1 MNVAERVRAGAT
13 ARPAVV
19 RCLGRFRMEDG
30 SGNQLQ
36 VRTRKGR
43 AMIAALAVSGRA
55 MSRDS
60 MAALLWSDR
69 GEAQARASLRQAIF
83 ELQRCGGREPVLV
96 AGRDDLS
103 VRPDLLVTDIDLIRQ
118 AAAEGDWPSL
128 LDELERSEPGLLNDL
143 DGLDE
148 EFDSWVRGER
158 AHEPARTLA
167 MAVEAAERCISG
179 TGPRVALEIVSE
191 VLRLDPT
198 NEEATRLAMRIDK
211 QLGDTGALNRHF
223 NTLKQRLREDFDV
236 EPSPE
241 TVELFAKL
249 TRRKPT
255 LAPPPQPP
263 ADAPNASAEI
273 PRRRLSALTAALVA
287 VAVLVLAAVLFVTRG
302 GDSRVSAS
310 NGVLVAVLPFDQQ
323 PPDGSFVAAGLW
335 EQTRGALT
343 RNPSIRVLGRA
354 TTEAVAAK
362 KLAPDQYR
370 KRFGVTHLL
379 EGMVRRHGADLLVSV
394 SLTRTSDGVA
404 VWQDSFR
411 GRMGEAFALQDA
423 IANGIEGKLRAQL
436 APGGGRRAEEIA
448 TSPEVYALYSEARE
462 LIAARE
468 FDSFRRAEALLRQAL
483 KADPNYAP
491 AWALLGEALY
501 FNQRRAVEDS
511 SRRAEALEDVNHALS
526 LAPNFGPAHATLA
539 LLEGATS
546 KEAEATLR
554 RAVALDPSD
563 SEAWNWLGNSF
574 SSQGRSREA
583 IAAYEKSVAIDPL
596 FYPAV
601 ANLLQAADEIQ
612 DQAAIDRLL
621 ATITRAGASADL
633 LNGLKA
639 QRAYAR
645 GDYSAGLKLLGKE
658 GLDENGRPKR
668 LLWDGWFDG
677 LIGIGYYGA
686 LHRVTGCPE
695 WYAPMLRGKALP
707 PTIVDSKPVE
717 PEEFWTSDLFSA
729 PASRAMVRLGHSR
742 DLVKLYRAG
751 FRNADDFIS
760 RTDRFD
766 MLAGLAPT
774 LSVAL
779 ASDGSSDEGHYLLAA
794 ASRRQETVL
803 SRVPSRDAAGRLAI
817 IRAAEGEREQA
828 LGLLDL
834 ALRRGWY
841 PDGRTVAL
849 DLADEPAFAGVKA
862 DPRFQALRKR
872 VLDHVARERAELGPL
887 QV

>member
-1 MNVAERVRAGAT
+1 
-13 ARPAVV
+13 
-19 RCLGRFRMEDG
+19 
-30 SGNQLQ
+30 
-36 VRTRKGR
+36 
-43 AMIAALAVSGRA
+43 MIAALAVSARP

-83 ELQRCGGREPVLV
+83 ELQHCGDEEPVLV

-103 VRPDLLVTDIDLIRQ
+103 VRPDLLVTDLELIRH
-118 AAAEGDWPSL
+118 AAAQGDWPRL
-128 LDELERSEPGLLNDL
+128 LEEIEQSESGLLNDL

-148 EFDSWVRGER
+148 EFDSWLRGER

-167 MAVEAAERCISG
+167 LVVGAAERCIAAA
-179 TGPRVALEIVSE
+179 GPRAALDIVSE
-191 VLRLDPT
+191 VLRIDPV

-223 NTLKQRLREDFDV
+223 NTLKQRLRDDFDV

-241 TVELFAKL
+241 TIDLFARL
-249 TRRKPT
+249 TRRKPAA
-255 LAPPPQPP
+255 APAPQAGNEAAPQAEAKVANDP
-263 ADAPNASAEI
+263 DEDAS
-273 PRRRLSALTAALVA
+273 RRRLSVLTAALLAMV
-287 VAVLVLAAVLFVTRG
+287 VLVVAAVLFATRG
-302 GDSRVSAS
+302 DEGRAPDS

-335 EQTRGALT
+335 EQTRAALT
-343 RNPSIRVLGRA
+343 RNPAIRVLGRA
-354 TTEAVAAK
+354 TTEAVAK
-362 KLAPDQYR
+362 KGLAPDQYR
-370 KRFGVTHLL
+370 KRLGVTHLL
-379 EGMVRRHGADLLVSV
+379 EGTVRRDGSDLLISV

-411 GRMGEAFALQDA
+411 GRMGEVFALQDA
-423 IANGIEGKLRAQL
+423 VANGIAGKLRAQL

-462 LIAARE
+462 LIAQRE
-468 FDSFRRAEALLRQAL
+468 FDSFQRAEALLRQAL
-483 KADPNYAP
+483 QDDPNYAP

-501 FNQRRAVEDS
+501 FNQRGAIDDS
-511 SRRAEALEDVNHALS
+511 AKRAEALAAVNRALS

-539 LLEGATS
+539 LLEGSTS
-546 KEAEATLR
+546 KDAEATLR

-563 SEAWNWLGNSF
+563 SEAWNWLGNSLV
-574 SSQGRSREA
+574 SQGRNREA
-583 IAAYEKSVAIDPL
+583 IAAYEKAVAIDPL

-601 ANLLQAADEIQ
+601 SNLFQAADDVR
-612 DQAAIDRLL
+612 DQATIDRLL
-621 ATITRAGASADL
+621 TVITRAGASTDL
-633 LNGLKA
+633 LTGLKV
-639 QRAYAR
+639 QQTYAH
-645 GDYSAGLKLLGKE
+645 GDYSAGLKLLSSV
-658 GLDENGRPKR
+658 GLDENRRAKR
-668 LLWDGWFDG
+668 LLWDGWFEG
-677 LIGIGYYGA
+677 LIRIGYYGA

-695 WYAPMLRGKALP
+695 WYAPMLRGNGLP
-707 PTIVDSKPVE
+707 PTTFENRPVA
-717 PEEFWTSDLFSA
+717 PDEFWTSDLFSA

-751 FRNADDFIS
+751 FRDADDFIS
-760 RTDRFD
+760 RSDRLN
-766 MLAGLAPT
+766 MLSALAPD

-779 ASDGSSDEGHYLLAA
+779 ASTGSADEGAYLLAA
-794 ASRRQETVL
+794 ASRRLEEVL
-803 SRVPSRDAAGRLAI
+803 SRVPVADATGSLAL
-817 IRAAEGEREQA
+817 IRAAQGEREQA
-828 LGLLDL
+828 LALLDL

-849 DLADEPAFAGVKA
+849 DLADEPAFAGLKA

-887 QV
+887 PV